1 MMVSTLAMLAEFV
14 PLPSVRVSDPPAR
27 SMLALAI
34 VPVRLMVSAP
44 DPEMSVSTVLKV
56 AVFAALPRVIMTDT
70 AHLLRRGNQGPAVL
84 SFRLARL
91 RSCVSEI
98 NTPQT

>member
-1 MMVSTLAMLAEFV
+1 
-14 PLPSVRVSDPPAR
+14 
-27 SMLALAI
+27 MLALAI
-34 VPVRLMVSAP
+34 APVTLMASAP

-56 AVFAALPRVIMTDT
+56 AVFAALPRVITTDT

-84 SFRLARL
+84 SFRLAWL
-91 RSCVSEI
+91 RSCAIGI